1 MNKDYYKP
9 YEGRDIQ
16 ILDQHA
22 ANTIAE
28 DHLTFPYQLLD
39 HLAHVLM
46 LKEQEIISPEDAALI
61 LRAVLKLRREGPGI
75 DPRKHGLTD
84 LYSNV
89 EEWVIDQVGIQVGGK
104 LHTGRSRNDM
114 NPAIERMYI
123 RKKLLGFHGMLV
135 NSMDATSTLDYAYE
149 PACAMAIFI
158 NNVGRVTESL
168 LLWNLNEVVR
178 SGFSTVTDLAD
189 EMVRSMGLSF
199 SAAKKIV
206 GRMVVIAHDEG
217 IACTQIDTALVA
229 RTAKEVLDIVL
240 QMPQELI
247 TNALDPVQN
256 VTRRHIIGGPSPER
270 VQEAIDNGQMQVEQL
285 KTWRLAEEARLLAVE
300 DALVAAA
307 EAVVQAN
314 QK

>member
-61 LRAVLKLRREGPGI
+61 LRAVLKLRREGPDI
-75 DPRKHGLTD
+75 D
-84 LYSNV
+84 
-89 EEWVIDQVGIQVGGK
+89 
-104 LHTGRSRNDM
+104 
-114 NPAIERMYI
+114 
-123 RKKLLGFHGMLV
+123 
-135 NSMDATSTLDYAYE
+135 
-149 PACAMAIFI
+149 
-158 NNVGRVTESL
+158 
-168 LLWNLNEVVR
+168 
-178 SGFSTVTDLAD
+178 
-189 EMVRSMGLSF
+189 
-199 SAAKKIV
+199 
-206 GRMVVIAHDEG
+206 
-217 IACTQIDTALVA
+217 
-229 RTAKEVLDIVL
+229 L

-270 VQEAIDNGQMQVEQL
+270 VQETIDNGQMQVDQL
-285 KTWRLAEEARLLAVE
+285 KTWRLTEEARLLAVE

>member
-46 LKEQEIISPEDAALI
+46 LKEQEIISPEDAAQI
-61 LRAVLKLRREGPGI
+61 LRAVLKLRREGPDI
-75 DPRKHGLTD
+75 D
-84 LYSNV
+84 
-89 EEWVIDQVGIQVGGK
+89 
-104 LHTGRSRNDM
+104 
-114 NPAIERMYI
+114 
-123 RKKLLGFHGMLV
+123 
-135 NSMDATSTLDYAYE
+135 
-149 PACAMAIFI
+149 
-158 NNVGRVTESL
+158 
-168 LLWNLNEVVR
+168 
-178 SGFSTVTDLAD
+178 
-189 EMVRSMGLSF
+189 
-199 SAAKKIV
+199 
-206 GRMVVIAHDEG
+206 
-217 IACTQIDTALVA
+217 
-229 RTAKEVLDIVL
+229 L

-270 VQEAIDNGQMQVEQL
+270 VQETIDNGQMQVEQL

>member
-61 LRAVLKLRREGPGI
+61 LRAVLKLRREGPDI
-75 DPRKHGLTD
+75 D
-84 LYSNV
+84 
-89 EEWVIDQVGIQVGGK
+89 
-104 LHTGRSRNDM
+104 
-114 NPAIERMYI
+114 
-123 RKKLLGFHGMLV
+123 
-135 NSMDATSTLDYAYE
+135 
-149 PACAMAIFI
+149 
-158 NNVGRVTESL
+158 
-168 LLWNLNEVVR
+168 
-178 SGFSTVTDLAD
+178 
-189 EMVRSMGLSF
+189 
-199 SAAKKIV
+199 
-206 GRMVVIAHDEG
+206 
-217 IACTQIDTALVA
+217 
-229 RTAKEVLDIVL
+229 L

-270 VQEAIDNGQMQVEQL
+270 VQETIGNGQMQVEQL
-285 KTWRLAEEARLLAVE
+285 KTWHLAEEARLLAVE

>member
-9 YEGRDIQ
+9 YEGRDIK

-46 LKEQEIISPEDAALI
+46 LKEQEIISPEDAAQI
-61 LRAVLKLRREGPGI
+61 LRAVLKLRREGPDI
-75 DPRKHGLTD
+75 D
-84 LYSNV
+84 
-89 EEWVIDQVGIQVGGK
+89 
-104 LHTGRSRNDM
+104 
-114 NPAIERMYI
+114 
-123 RKKLLGFHGMLV
+123 
-135 NSMDATSTLDYAYE
+135 
-149 PACAMAIFI
+149 
-158 NNVGRVTESL
+158 
-168 LLWNLNEVVR
+168 
-178 SGFSTVTDLAD
+178 
-189 EMVRSMGLSF
+189 
-199 SAAKKIV
+199 
-206 GRMVVIAHDEG
+206 
-217 IACTQIDTALVA
+217 
-229 RTAKEVLDIVL
+229 L

-270 VQEAIDNGQMQVEQL
+270 VQETIDNGQMQVDQL
-285 KTWRLAEEARLLAVE
+285 KTWHLAEEARLLAVE

-314 QK
+314 

>member
-9 YEGRDIQ
+9 YEGRDIK

-61 LRAVLKLRREGPGI
+61 LRAVLKLRREGPDI
-75 DPRKHGLTD
+75 D
-84 LYSNV
+84 
-89 EEWVIDQVGIQVGGK
+89 
-104 LHTGRSRNDM
+104 
-114 NPAIERMYI
+114 
-123 RKKLLGFHGMLV
+123 
-135 NSMDATSTLDYAYE
+135 
-149 PACAMAIFI
+149 
-158 NNVGRVTESL
+158 
-168 LLWNLNEVVR
+168 
-178 SGFSTVTDLAD
+178 
-189 EMVRSMGLSF
+189 
-199 SAAKKIV
+199 
-206 GRMVVIAHDEG
+206 
-217 IACTQIDTALVA
+217 
-229 RTAKEVLDIVL
+229 L

-270 VQEAIDNGQMQVEQL
+270 VQETIDNGQMQVDHL